1 MPQVKVIPA
10 LSEQVKKIRVADYA
24 RVSSDSAD
32 QLNSFATQT
41 EYYTSYIQSQVEWEF
56 AGLYADEAVSGT
68 STEKREDFQRLL
80 EDCRAGK
87 IDRILVKSISRFARN
102 TLDCIEAVRE
112 LKRIGVTVKFEKEGI
127 DTGNMGGEML
137 LSILSAAAQEES
149 LSISKNLKWSYQ
161 KRMKA
166 GEFITAKAPAGYRLQ
181 KGVLLPDPKQAT
193 IIQRIFHQYLSG
205 QSAEKIAEAW
215 NQSHFCGRHW
225 SPSSIRY
232 ILSNEKYVGDA
243 LVQKNYTPPVL
254 PLREKANKGE
264 VPQYYIRHSHQG
276 IVSRTE
282 YEAAQKLLAGR
293 RLLHAPKKEKQQ
305 YPLSRKLRCGCCG
318 AALHHHQN
326 NGAVCWVCARH
337 RKKKEWCALPILQ
350 EKEVFD
356 SFLNLHNKLLEN
368 QEIFKTMLSQLREW
382 QAKSLRMQPDAVLL
396 QNRISE
402 LMKQN
407 HSLARLQAK
416 GCIDS
421 AVFIERSQYNR
432 KQAEELGW
440 KLRRFRKSDQTELV
454 RKETQRLLALFEEA
468 DPLLEFSPAVFQS
481 LVRQITVY
489 PKKFCFQLTNG
500 LVLEERRGRT

>member
-1 MPQVKVIPA
+1 ME
-10 LSEQVKKIRVADYA
+10 LSEK
-24 RVSSDSAD
+24 
-32 QLNSFATQT
+32 
-41 EYYTSYIQSQVEWEF
+41 
-56 AGLYADEAVSGT
+56 DEG
-68 STEKREDFQRLL
+68 
-80 EDCRAGK
+80 
-87 IDRILVKSISRFARN
+87 
-102 TLDCIEAVRE
+102 
-112 LKRIGVTVKFEKEGI
+112 
-127 DTGNMGGEML
+127 
-137 LSILSAAAQEES
+137 
-149 LSISKNLKWSYQ
+149 
-161 KRMKA
+161 

-225 SPSSIRY
+225 SRPRSGTFY
-232 ILSNEKYVGDA
+232 PM
-243 LVQKNYTPPVL
+243 KNMWGTHWCRKITRRLCP

-293 RLLHAPKKEKQQ
+293 RLFACPEKEKQQ

-337 RKKKEWCALPILQ
+337 RKKRKSGAPCPSYRK
-350 EKEVFD
+350 KEVFD

-382 QAKSLRMQPDAVLL
+382 RAKSLRMQPDAVLL

-421 AVFIERSQYNR
+421 AVFTERSQYNR

-489 PKKFCFQLTNG
+489 PKNSVFNSPTVWFWKKEGAEREKVPVFSIRLFHGRGKDRHSSTGKRTPAKALFP
-500 LVLEERRGRT
+500 LFERRIPAAAG